1 MRASSRCLRA
11 VSIPLSISMTGTTSS
26 EEAGGYVKDP
36 TNGCDINFM
45 IIEKSAVIQFE
56 KHVAPKIITPEQN
69 QSADAYK
76 FGYRNVGIA
85 DVYENKVAGIYLHHK
100 AKA

>member
-11 VSIPLSISMTGTTSS
+11 VSIPLFDQYDGTTSS

-56 KHVAPKIITPEQN
+56 KHVAAQ
-69 QSADAYK
+69 D
-76 FGYRNVGIA
+76 
-85 DVYENKVAGIYLHHK
+85 HHS
-100 AKA
+100 